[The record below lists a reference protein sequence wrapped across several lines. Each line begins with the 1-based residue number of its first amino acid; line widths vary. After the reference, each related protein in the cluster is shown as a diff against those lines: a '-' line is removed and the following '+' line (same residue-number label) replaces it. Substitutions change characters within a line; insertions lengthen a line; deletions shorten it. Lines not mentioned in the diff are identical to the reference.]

1 MGPSPWFRKS
11 LSGLQLPTLQGSPPT
26 PALAEASTSN
36 FPLPDPPSYWLP
48 DCFAGSREIAFKPL
62 GSRLLTAAVGGAEKE
77 EAEEEVA
84 GCAQQFLEPSQY
96 LELTILS
103 CFF

>member
-1 MGPSPWFRKS
+1 MPPAPHSPR
-11 LSGLQLPTLQGSPPT
+11 QPPT

-77 EAEEEVA
+77 EEVA
-84 GCAQQFLEPSQY
+84 GCAQQFLESSQY